1 MSRVHE
7 LGGGNVIKLGRI
19 SYANMAPVFFR
30 VEAEY
35 EEVTGVPTELNRL
48 LLAGELDTAPISSIE
63 YARNA
68 DTLRLLPRLC
78 VSSEGAVDS
87 IQLVS
92 KVPLEEIQTVGITP
106 ESATSVVLT
115 KVLLPHATHVP
126 LGEKADAKLLI
137 GDAALR
143 SAFEDPTPHHDLGKL
158 WLERTGLPMVF
169 AVWAA
174 PDPPNPGLIE
184 LEDAFV
190 ASLRAARANPE
201 ALAYESAERYGYPA
215 GFLARYFEKL
225 RYRFGPR
232 ERAGLYTFLEL
243 AHEVGELDEVPEL
256 RFVSA
261 GAIV

>member
-1 MSRVHE
+1 MSRVQKK
-7 LGGGNVIKLGRI
+7 GRARMIRLGRVA
-19 SYANMAPVFFR
+19 YANMAPVFFH
-30 VEAEY
+30 VDIEY
-35 EEVTGVPTELNRL
+35 EEVTGVPTDLNRRL
-48 LLAGELDTAPISSIE
+48 IAGELDIAPISSIE
-63 YARNA
+63 YARHA

-92 KVPLEEIQTVGITP
+92 KLPLDAIRIVAVTP

-115 KVLLPHATHVP
+115 KVLLPDAVHVP
-126 LGEKADAKLLI
+126 LDEPAEAKLLI
-137 GDAALR
+137 GDAALK
-143 SAFEDPTPHHDLGKL
+143 SAFEDPTPHHDLGRL

-174 PDPPNPGLIE
+174 PEPTSPELPE
-184 LEDAFV
+184 LEEALV
-190 ASLRAARANPE
+190 ASVRAARAEPE
-201 ALAYESAERYGYPA
+201 TLAHEAAERYGYPA

-243 AHEVGELDEVPEL
+243 AQEVGELDEVPEL
-256 RFVSA
+256 RFVTA
-261 GAIV
+261 GAAV